1 MNLSIRPVEL
11 GDKERWLQLWK
22 GYLTFYKTEFS
33 ADKTEVTWKRLL
45 DPNFNLYCLV
55 AQEDGLIMGMTTFN
69 FQNSTWSENGQCL
82 LEDLFVD
89 QSIRGQGIG
98 RALIDAVIN
107 EAKKRGC
114 SRVYWNTDETNQTA
128 RKLYDTYVLESGK
141 RQYRV
146 PII

>member
-1 MNLSIRPVEL
+1 MKLSIRPVEL
-11 GDKERWLQLWK
+11 GDKERWLELWK

-33 ADKTEVTWKRLL
+33 ADKTEVTWNRLL
-45 DPNFNLYCLV
+45 DPDFNLYCLV
-55 AQEDGLIMGMTTFN
+55 AEDDGLIKGMTTFN

-89 QSIRGQGIG
+89 ETLRGQGTG

-107 EAKKRGC
+107 EAKSRGC

-128 RKLYDTYVLESGK
+128 RKLYDSYVLESGK

>member
-11 GDKERWLQLWK
+11 RDKERWLELWK
-22 GYLTFYKTEFS
+22 GYLIFYKTEFS
-33 ADKTEVTWKRLL
+33 ADKTEVTWNRLL

-55 AQEDGLIMGMTTFN
+55 AEDDGQIKGMTTFN

-89 QSIRGQGIG
+89 ETIRGQGTG
-98 RALIDAVIN
+98 RALIDAVIS

-128 RKLYDTYVLESGK
+128 RKLYDSYVLESGK
-141 RQYRV
+141 RQYRI

>member
-1 MNLSIRPVEL
+1 MSLSVRPLEIN
-11 GDKERWLQLWK
+11 DKVRWLQLWK

-45 DPNFNLYCLV
+45 DPNFNLYCLL
-55 AQEDGLIMGMTTFN
+55 AEHDGQIMGMTTFN

-89 QSIRGQGIG
+89 ETIRGQGTG
-98 RALIDAVIN
+98 RALIDAVIS
-107 EAKKRGC
+107 EAKKHGC

>member
-1 MNLSIRPVEL
+1 MKLSIRPVEL
-11 GDKERWLQLWK
+11 GDKERWLELWK

-33 ADKTEVTWKRLL
+33 ADKTEVTWNRLL
-45 DPNFNLYCLV
+45 DPDFNLYCLV
-55 AQEDGLIMGMTTFN
+55 AEDDGLIKGMTTFN

-89 QSIRGQGIG
+89 ETLRGQGIG
-98 RALIDAVIN
+98 RALINAVIS
-107 EAKKRGC
+107 EARTRGC

-128 RKLYDTYVLESGK
+128 RKLYDSYVLESGK

>member
-1 MNLSIRPVEL
+1 MTLSIRPVEL
-11 GDKERWLQLWK
+11 RDKQRWLQLWK

-33 ADKTEVTWKRLL
+33 ADKTEMTWNRLL
-45 DPNFNLYCLV
+45 DPEFNLYCLV
-55 AQEDGLIMGMTTFN
+55 AEDDGLIKGMTTFN

-89 QSIRGQGIG
+89 ETLRGQGIG
-98 RALIDAVIN
+98 RALINAVIN
-107 EAKKRGC
+107 EAKTRGC

-128 RKLYDTYVLESGK
+128 RKLYDSYVLESGK

>member
-11 GDKERWLQLWK
+11 RDKERWLELWK

-45 DPNFNLYCLV
+45 DPDFNLYCLV
-55 AQEDGLIMGMTTFN
+55 AEDDGQIKGMTTFN

-89 QSIRGQGIG
+89 ETLRGQGIG
-98 RALIDAVIN
+98 RALINAVIN
-107 EAKKRGC
+107 EAKTRGC

-128 RKLYDTYVLESGK
+128 RKLYDSYVLESGK

>member
-1 MNLSIRPVEL
+1 MVLTIRPL
-11 GDKERWLQLWK
+11 TQDDRQRWLQLWR

-33 ADKTEVTWKRLL
+33 AEKTEITWNRLL
-45 DPNFNLYCLV
+45 DPEFNLYGLV
-55 AQEDGLIMGMTTFN
+55 AEVDGQINGMTTYN

-89 QSIRGQGIG
+89 ENLRGQGTG

-107 EAKKRGC
+107 EAKSRGC
-114 SRVYWNTDETNQTA
+114 SRVYWNTDETNETA

-141 RQYRV
+141 RQYRI

>member
-1 MNLSIRPVEL
+1 MKLSIRPVEL
-11 GDKERWLQLWK
+11 GDKERWLELWK

-45 DPNFNLYCLV
+45 DPDFNLYCLV
-55 AQEDGLIMGMTTFN
+55 AEDDGLIKGMTTFN

-89 QSIRGQGIG
+89 ETLRGQGIG
-98 RALIDAVIN
+98 RALINAVIN
-107 EAKKRGC
+107 EAKTRGC

-128 RKLYDTYVLESGK
+128 RKLYDSYVLESGK

>member
-1 MNLSIRPVEL
+1 MTLTIRPL
-11 GDKERWLQLWK
+11 AQNDKQRWLQLWK

-33 ADKTEVTWKRLL
+33 ADKTEITWNRLL
-45 DPNFNLYCLV
+45 DPDFNLYCIV
-55 AQEDGLIMGMTTFN
+55 AETDNQITGMTTFN

-89 QSIRGQGIG
+89 ENLRGQGTG
-98 RALIDAVIN
+98 RALIDAVIK
-107 EAKKRGC
+107 EAKGRSC
-114 SRVYWNTDETNQTA
+114 SRVYWNTDETNETA

-141 RQYRV
+141 RQYRI

>member
-1 MNLSIRPVEL
+1 MNLSIRPLEL
-11 GDKERWLQLWK
+11 DDKERWLQLWK

-55 AQEDGLIMGMTTFN
+55 AQDDGQIMGMTTFN

-128 RKLYDTYVLESGK
+128 RKLSDTYVLESGK

>member
-1 MNLSIRPVEL
+1 MNLSIRPLEL

-55 AQEDGLIMGMTTFN
+55 AQDDGQIMGMTTFN

-114 SRVYWNTDETNQTA
+114 SRVYWNTDETNETA

>member
-1 MNLSIRPVEL
+1 
-11 GDKERWLQLWK
+11 
-22 GYLTFYKTEFS
+22 
-33 ADKTEVTWKRLL
+33 
-45 DPNFNLYCLV
+45 
-55 AQEDGLIMGMTTFN
+55 
-69 FQNSTWSENGQCL
+69 

-89 QSIRGQGIG
+89 ETIRGQGIG
-98 RALIDAVIN
+98 RALIDAVLD

>member
-55 AQEDGLIMGMTTFN
+55 AQDDGQIMGMTTFN

>member
-1 MNLSIRPVEL
+1 MTLSIRPVEL
-11 GDKERWLQLWK
+11 RDKQRWLQLWK

-33 ADKTEVTWKRLL
+33 ADKTEMTWNRLI
-45 DPNFNLYCLV
+45 DPEFNLYCLV
-55 AQEDGLIMGMTTFN
+55 AEVDGQINGMTTYN

-89 QSIRGQGIG
+89 ENLRGKGTG
-98 RALIDAVIN
+98 RALIDAVIQ
-107 EAKKRGC
+107 EAKSRGC
-114 SRVYWNTDETNQTA
+114 SRVYWNTDETNETA

-141 RQYRV
+141 RQYRI

>member
-1 MNLSIRPVEL
+1 MTLTIRPLAQE
-11 GDKERWLQLWK
+11 DKQRWLQLWK

-33 ADKTEVTWKRLL
+33 AEKTEITWNRLL
-45 DPNFNLYCLV
+45 DPEFNLYGLV
-55 AQEDGLIMGMTTFN
+55 AEVNGQINGMTTYN

-89 QSIRGQGIG
+89 ENLRGQGTG
-98 RALIDAVIN
+98 RALIDAVLN
-107 EAKKRGC
+107 EAKSRGC
-114 SRVYWNTDETNQTA
+114 SRVYWNTDETNETA

-141 RQYRV
+141 RQYRI

>member
-1 MNLSIRPVEL
+1 MTLTIRPLVQE
-11 GDKERWLQLWK
+11 DKQRWLQLWK

-33 ADKTEVTWKRLL
+33 AEKTEITWNRLL
-45 DPNFNLYCLV
+45 DPDFNLYCLL
-55 AQEDGLIMGMTTFN
+55 AEDDELIKGMTTFN

-89 QSIRGQGIG
+89 ETLRGQGIG
-98 RALIDAVIN
+98 RALINAVIS
-107 EAKKRGC
+107 ESRTRGC

-128 RKLYDTYVLESGK
+128 RKLYDSYVLESGK

>member
-1 MNLSIRPVEL
+1 MTLTIRPLAQE
-11 GDKERWLQLWK
+11 DKQRWLQLWK

-33 ADKTEVTWKRLL
+33 AEKTEITWNRLL
-45 DPNFNLYCLV
+45 DPEFNLYGLV
-55 AQEDGLIMGMTTFN
+55 AEVNGQINGLTTYN

-89 QSIRGQGIG
+89 ENLRGQGTG

-107 EAKKRGC
+107 EAKSRGC
-114 SRVYWNTDETNQTA
+114 SRVYWNTDETNETA

-141 RQYRV
+141 RQYRI

>member
-45 DPNFNLYCLV
+45 DPNFNLNCLV
-55 AQEDGLIMGMTTFN
+55 AQDDGQIMGMTTFN

-114 SRVYWNTDETNQTA
+114 SRVYWNTDETNETA

>member
-1 MNLSIRPVEL
+1 MKLSIRPVEL
-11 GDKERWLQLWK
+11 GDKERWLELWK

-33 ADKTEVTWKRLL
+33 ADKTEVTWERLL
-45 DPNFNLYCLV
+45 DPDFNLYCLV
-55 AQEDGLIMGMTTFN
+55 AEDDGLIKGMTTFN

-89 QSIRGQGIG
+89 ETLRGQGIG
-98 RALIDAVIN
+98 RALINAVIN
-107 EAKKRGC
+107 EAKTRGC

-128 RKLYDTYVLESGK
+128 RKLYDSYVLESGK

>member
-1 MNLSIRPVEL
+1 MKLSIRPVEL
-11 GDKERWLQLWK
+11 GDKERWLELWK

-33 ADKTEVTWKRLL
+33 ADKTEVTWNRLL
-45 DPNFNLYCLV
+45 DPDFNLYCLV
-55 AQEDGLIMGMTTFN
+55 AEDDGLIKGMTTFN

-89 QSIRGQGIG
+89 ETLRGQGIG
-98 RALIDAVIN
+98 RALINAVIN
-107 EAKKRGC
+107 DAKTRGC

-128 RKLYDTYVLESGK
+128 RKLYDSYVLESGK

>member
-45 DPNFNLYCLV
+45 DPDFNLYCLV
-55 AQEDGLIMGMTTFN
+55 AQDDGQIMGMTTFN

-114 SRVYWNTDETNQTA
+114 SRVYWNTDETNETA

>member
-1 MNLSIRPVEL
+1 MKLSIRPVEL

-33 ADKTEVTWKRLL
+33 AEKTEITWIRLL
-45 DPNFNLYCLV
+45 DPEFNLYGLV
-55 AQEDGLIMGMTTFN
+55 AEVDGQINGMTTYN

-89 QSIRGQGIG
+89 ENLRGKGTG
-98 RALIDAVIN
+98 RALIDAVIG
-107 EAKKRGC
+107 EAKTRGC
-114 SRVYWNTDETNQTA
+114 SRVYWNTDETNETA

-141 RQYRV
+141 RQYRI

>member
-1 MNLSIRPVEL
+1 MNLSIRPVDL
-11 GDKERWLQLWK
+11 RDKERWLELWK

-45 DPNFNLYCLV
+45 DPNFNLYCLL
-55 AQEDGLIMGMTTFN
+55 AERDGQIMGMTTFN
-69 FQNSTWSENGQCL
+69 FQNSTWSQNGQCL

-89 QSIRGQGIG
+89 ETIRGQGTG
-98 RALIDAVIN
+98 RALIDAVIS
-107 EAKKRGC
+107 EAKKHGC

>member
-11 GDKERWLQLWK
+11 RDKERWLELWK

-45 DPNFNLYCLV
+45 DPDFNLYCLV
-55 AQEDGLIMGMTTFN
+55 AEDDGQIKGMTTFN

-89 QSIRGQGIG
+89 ETLRGQGIG
-98 RALIDAVIN
+98 RALINAVIN
-107 EAKKRGC
+107 EAKIRGC

-128 RKLYDTYVLESGK
+128 RKLYDSYVLESGK

>member
-1 MNLSIRPVEL
+1 MNLLIRPVEL
-11 GDKERWLQLWK
+11 RDKGRWLELWK

-33 ADKTEVTWKRLL
+33 ADKTEVTWNRLL
-45 DPNFNLYCLV
+45 DPDFNLYCLV
-55 AQEDGLIMGMTTFN
+55 AEDDGLIKGMTTFN

-89 QSIRGQGIG
+89 ETLRGQGIG
-98 RALIDAVIN
+98 RALINAVIS
-107 EAKKRGC
+107 EAKTRGC
-114 SRVYWNTDETNQTA
+114 SRVYWNTDATNETA
-128 RKLYDTYVLESGK
+128 RKLYDSYVLESGK

>member
-1 MNLSIRPVEL
+1 MTLTIRPVQQS
-11 GDKERWLQLWK
+11 DKQRWLQLWK

-33 ADKTEVTWKRLL
+33 ADKTEITWNRLL
-45 DPNFNLYCLV
+45 DPEFNLYGLV
-55 AQEDGLIMGMTTFN
+55 AETGTNIVGMTTFN

-89 QSIRGQGIG
+89 ENLRGQGTG
-98 RALIDAVIN
+98 RALIDAVIK
-107 EAKKRGC
+107 EAKMRGC
-114 SRVYWNTDETNQTA
+114 SRVYWNTDETNETA

>member
-1 MNLSIRPVEL
+1 MKLSIRPVEL
-11 GDKERWLQLWK
+11 GDKVRWLELWK

-33 ADKTEVTWKRLL
+33 ADKTEVTWNRLL
-45 DPNFNLYCLV
+45 DPDFNLYCLV
-55 AQEDGLIMGMTTFN
+55 AEDDGLIKGMTTFN

-89 QSIRGQGIG
+89 ETLRGQGIG
-98 RALIDAVIN
+98 RALINAVIN
-107 EAKKRGC
+107 DAKTRGC

-128 RKLYDTYVLESGK
+128 RKLYDSYVLESGK

>member
-1 MNLSIRPVEL
+1 MTLTIRPLEQE
-11 GDKERWLQLWK
+11 DKQRWLQLWK

-33 ADKTEVTWKRLL
+33 AEKTEITWNRLL
-45 DPNFNLYCLV
+45 DPEFNLYGLV
-55 AQEDGLIMGMTTFN
+55 AEVNGQINGMTTYN

-89 QSIRGQGIG
+89 ENLRGQGTG
-98 RALIDAVIN
+98 RALIDAVLN
-107 EAKKRGC
+107 EAKSRGC
-114 SRVYWNTDETNQTA
+114 SRVYWNTDETNETA

-141 RQYRV
+141 RQYRI

>member
-11 GDKERWLQLWK
+11 RDKERWLELWK
-22 GYLTFYKTEFS
+22 GYLIFYKTEFS
-33 ADKTEVTWKRLL
+33 ADKTEVTWNRLL

-55 AQEDGLIMGMTTFN
+55 AEDDGQIKGITTFN

-89 QSIRGQGIG
+89 ETIRGQGTG
-98 RALIDAVIN
+98 RALIDAVIS

-128 RKLYDTYVLESGK
+128 RKLSDSYVLESGK
-141 RQYRV
+141 RQYRI

>member
-1 MNLSIRPVEL
+1 MNLSIRPVEPH
-11 GDKERWLQLWK
+11 DKERWLELWK

-33 ADKTEVTWKRLL
+33 ADKTEVTWNRLL
-45 DPNFNLYCLV
+45 DPDFNLYCLV
-55 AQEDGLIMGMTTFN
+55 AEDDGLIKGMTTFN

-89 QSIRGQGIG
+89 ETLRGQGIG
-98 RALIDAVIN
+98 RALINAVIN
-107 EAKKRGC
+107 DAKTRGC

-128 RKLYDTYVLESGK
+128 RKLYDSYVLESGK

-146 PII
+146 PIL

>member
-1 MNLSIRPVEL
+1 MTLTIRPLAQE
-11 GDKERWLQLWK
+11 DKQRWLQLWK
-22 GYLTFYKTEFS
+22 GYLKFYKTEFS
-33 ADKTEVTWKRLL
+33 AEKTEITWNRLL
-45 DPNFNLYCLV
+45 DPEFNLYGLV
-55 AQEDGLIMGMTTFN
+55 AEVNGQINGMTTYN

-89 QSIRGQGIG
+89 ENLRGQGTG

-107 EAKKRGC
+107 EAKSRGC
-114 SRVYWNTDETNQTA
+114 SRVYWNTDETNETA

-141 RQYRV
+141 RQYRI

>member
-1 MNLSIRPVEL
+1 MTLTIRPLAQE
-11 GDKERWLQLWK
+11 DKQRWLQLWK
-22 GYLTFYKTEFS
+22 GYLTFYKKEFS
-33 ADKTEVTWKRLL
+33 AEKTEITWNRLL
-45 DPNFNLYCLV
+45 DPEFNLYGLV
-55 AQEDGLIMGMTTFN
+55 AEVDGQINGMTTYN

-89 QSIRGQGIG
+89 ENLRGQGTG

-107 EAKKRGC
+107 EAKSRGC
-114 SRVYWNTDETNQTA
+114 SRVYWNTDETNETA

-141 RQYRV
+141 RQYRI

>member
-1 MNLSIRPVEL
+1 MSTKIRPLVST
-11 GDKERWLQLWK
+11 DKERWLELWK

-33 ADKTEVTWKRLL
+33 ADKTEVTWKRLI

-55 AQEDGLIMGMTTFN
+55 AQDDGQIMGMTTFN